1 MRKGILLVF
10 LLISAFIQAP
20 VHYFSALP
28 TAQQAVVGEKLTLA
42 INWPKTWQRFL
53 QIVNVNYSPAIS
65 LQQGQ
70 PVAREPGEA
79 ELAVKL
85 FGFLPLHRFTVRV
98 LPEMHL
104 IPGGQS
110 IGVLLKSRGVMV
122 VGYAPIT
129 SEGEEKIYPGRDA
142 GVLIGDTILAI
153 NGKNINNEKEMAE
166 IITQIG
172 QKGEKAILT
181 IERRGTRLQVAV
193 TPRFCPETQS
203 YRIGLYIRDS
213 ASGVGTLT
221 FIEPKKAFF
230 GALGHI
236 IADSD
241 TSEPIDIRE
250 GKIVRAVVQAIHKGK
265 EGFPGE
271 KLGVFVDDGSW
282 WGEITHNTQV
292 GIFGRIYGNFPAS
305 RPLPVVSNNQVE
317 TGPAQILTVIN
328 GEKVEAFTINI
339 KKLLPPDRPDGKGMV
354 VEITDPRLLKETG
367 GIIQGMSGSPIIQKG
382 RIVGAVTHV
391 LVNNPRL
398 GYGCYIEK
406 MLEEAGLV
414 ETWKK
419 AAS

>member
-1 MRKGILLVF
+1 MRKGLLLIF

-28 TAQQAVVGEKLTLA
+28 TSQQAVVGEKLSLA
-42 INWPKTWQRFL
+42 ASWPSAWQRFL
-53 QIVNVNYSPAIS
+53 QVVNINYSPAIS
-65 LQQGQ
+65 LQEGQ
-70 PVAREPGEA
+70 PVASAPGEA
-79 ELAVKL
+79 ELALKL
-85 FGFLPLHRFTVRV
+85 FGLLPLHRFTVRV
-98 LPEMHL
+98 LPEMQL
-104 IPGGQS
+104 IPGGHS

-122 VGYAPIT
+122 VGYAPI

-153 NGKNINNEKEMAE
+153 NGQAINNEKEMGE
-166 IITQIG
+166 IIARLG
-172 QKGEKAILT
+172 ERGEKAVLT
-181 IERRGTRLQVAV
+181 LERRGNQLQVAV
-193 TPRFCPETQS
+193 KPVFCAETRS

-221 FIEPKKAFF
+221 FVEPKGGYF

-250 GKIVRAVVQAIHKGK
+250 GRVVQAVVQAIHKGR
-265 EGFPGE
+265 EGLPGE
-271 KLGVFVDDGSW
+271 KIGVFVDDGSW
-282 WGEITHNTQV
+282 WGEINRNTQV
-292 GIFGRIYGNFPAS
+292 GIFGRIQGRFPAA

-317 TGPAQILTVIN
+317 TGPAEILTVIS
-328 GEKVEAFTINI
+328 GEKVEAFKINI
-339 KKLLPPDRPDGKGMV
+339 KKLLPPNRPDGKGMI

-406 MLEEAGLV
+406 MLEEAGIVKELQ
-414 ETWKK
+414 K